1 MKTHNGTAGK
11 ALEQRVDFSQ
21 IRYAQCWE
29 DADILL
35 KAVNMAA
42 GSSCL
47 SIASAGDNTLALL
60 SLEPRELVAL
70 DINPTQLA
78 CLALRVAA
86 YKTLNHTELL
96 GLIGSRPCNN
106 RKTLYQRCRGELSTG
121 EQVFWDA
128 RGKDI
133 DRGFGS
139 IGRFEAYFELF
150 RRRLLPLIHGA
161 DTISELVTPRSAAER
176 ECFYAEK
183 WDNWRWRLLFG
194 LFFSRFFM
202 GRTGRD
208 PELFRYVE
216 GSVSSRI
223 LARTRHALTVQDPAS
238 NPYLCWILYGRHHD
252 TLPHA
257 LRAEN
262 FDIIRD
268 NLDRLHWHCS
278 SVEDYLAANSDKRF
292 DAFNLSDIFEYTSS
306 TDYAGLLK
314 VLINASRPKAR
325 LVYWNMLAERSRP
338 RQLADR
344 LTPLESLAASLH
356 SQDKAFFYSRFVI
369 EEVQS

>member
-1 MKTHNGTAGK
+1 MKTHNGTASE
-11 ALEQRVDFSQ
+11 ALEKRVDFSS

-35 KAVNMAA
+35 KALNIAA

-60 SLEPRELVAL
+60 SQEPRELVAL

-96 GLIGSRPCNN
+96 GFIGSRPCNN
-106 RKTLYQRCRGELSTG
+106 RKTLYQRCRRELSTS
-121 EQVFWDA
+121 EQVFWDGRA
-128 RGKDI
+128 KDI
-133 DRGFGS
+133 DRGLGS
-139 IGRFEAYFELF
+139 IGRFEAYFEMF
-150 RRRLLPLIHGA
+150 RRRLLPLIHSP
-161 DTISELVTPRSAAER
+161 DTISNLITARTAAER
-176 ECFYAEK
+176 QHFYSRK
-183 WDNWRWRLLFG
+183 WDNWRWQLLFR
-194 LFFSRFFM
+194 LFFSRFIM

-223 LARTRHALTVQDPAS
+223 LARTRHALTVQDPSS
-238 NPYLCWILYGRHHD
+238 NPYLCWILYGRHHEA
-252 TLPHA
+252 LPFA

-268 NLDRLHWHCS
+268 NLNRLHWHCT
-278 SVEDYLAANSDKRF
+278 SVEDYLAANSHKRF

-306 TDYAGLLK
+306 TDYANLLK
-314 VLINASRPKAR
+314 VLIKASRPKAR
-325 LVYWNMLAERSRP
+325 LVYWNMLAKRSRP

-344 LTPLESLAASLH
+344 LSPLESLAARLH

-369 EEVQS
+369 EEVQL